1 VKREDVE
8 LIAGLCRSRAGL
20 KVDPEKIY
28 LIESRLSPLAR
39 RESFGSIGDMIR
51 ALRDKRDDKLAWAI
65 VEAMTLNET
74 SFFRDREVFDFL
86 GAEAIPHL
94 ARLRAASGKPL
105 RIWSAGCATGQEVYS
120 LAMQIDAARSVLGGT
135 QVELYGSDLSERCME
150 KAQSGLFTQFEVQR
164 GLPIRQLID
173 YFEKQEEMWLLSPRI
188 RQMARWKRVNL
199 LSDLSALGR
208 FDLILCRNVVSQMDA
223 NAKVRV
229 LEGLAPCLSPEGLL
243 VLGAQ
248 ETAATTAQP
257 FTPVAGRPGLYS
269 RNPAFRAA
277 A

>member
-1 VKREDVE
+1 MGWTPAAPAE
-8 LIAGLCRSRAGL
+8 L
-20 KVDPEKIY
+20 
-28 LIESRLSPLAR
+28 R
-39 RESFGSIGDMIR
+39 RHR
-51 ALRDKRDDKLAWAI
+51 
-65 VEAMTLNET
+65 
-74 SFFRDREVFDFL
+74 
-86 GAEAIPHL
+86 
-94 ARLRAASGKPL
+94 
-105 RIWSAGCATGQEVYS
+105 
-120 LAMQIDAARSVLGGT
+120 IDAARSVLGGT

-150 KAQSGLFTQFEVQR
+150 KAQSGLFTHFEVQR

-199 LSDLSALGR
+199 LADLSALGR

-257 FTPVAGRPGLYS
+257 FSPVAGRPGLYS